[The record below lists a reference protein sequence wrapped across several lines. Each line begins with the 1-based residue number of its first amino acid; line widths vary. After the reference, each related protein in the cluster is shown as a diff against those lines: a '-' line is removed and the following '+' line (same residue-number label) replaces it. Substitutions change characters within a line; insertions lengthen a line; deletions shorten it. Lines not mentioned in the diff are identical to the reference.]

1 VRAVVK
7 AANRG
12 ETIMDEVTLWMAL
25 GFLFAAYSVIANDS
39 VQTLGTWIASNNERF
54 NWKVMWASASAVLLY
69 TLWYGWAMN
78 GGDISY
84 GRLNKIPFQE
94 IQWYHATAPAL
105 LLILTRMG
113 IPVSTSFLVLS
124 AFASTFVL
132 EKMLLK
138 SMMGYAVAAVAAY
151 AIWIVVSKILNEA
164 EPVKEEHKN
173 YWRTGQWITT
183 GFLWFTWLSHDMAN
197 IAVFLPRQIP
207 WDLMIMISAVFIA
220 GLAFMF
226 REGGGKIQKI
236 VLEKHNTR
244 YVRSA
249 TIIDAVYWM
258 ILWFFKE
265 LNDIPMSTTWVFVGL
280 LCGRELAMATITGK
294 EKFKTV
300 FPLIGRDFFKMM
312 IGLAASVGVVLAIHY
327 VIVPNQIGL

>member
-1 VRAVVK
+1 M
-7 AANRG
+7 
-12 ETIMDEVTLWMAL
+12 ELVTLWMFV

-54 NWKVMWASASAVLLY
+54 NWKVMWGAASAVLLY
-69 TLWYGWAMN
+69 TLWYGWYTN

-84 GRLNKIPFQE
+84 GRLNKIPFQD
-94 IQWYHATAPAL
+94 IQWYHAAAPGL
-105 LLILTRMG
+105 LLILTRIG
-113 IPVSTSFLVLS
+113 VPVSTSFLVLS

-132 EKMLLK
+132 EKMLMK

-151 AIWIVVSKILNEA
+151 AIWIGVTKILDEA
-164 EPVKEEHKN
+164 KPVKEEHKR
-173 YWRTGQWITT
+173 YWRIGQWVTT

-207 WDLMIMISAVFIA
+207 VDLMVGISFVFIA
-220 GLAFMF
+220 GLWWMF
-226 REGGGKIQKI
+226 REGGGKIQQI

-249 TIIDAVYWM
+249 TIIDGVYWL
-258 ILWFFKE
+258 ILFFFKE

-280 LCGRELAMATITGK
+280 LCGRELAMATMTGK
-294 EKFKTV
+294 EKFKVV
-300 FPLIGRDFFKMM
+300 FPLIGKDFLKMM
-312 IGLAASVGVVLAIHY
+312 VGLAAAGGVVLSIHY
-327 VIVPNQIGL
+327 IIVPNGL

>member
-1 VRAVVK
+1 M
-7 AANRG
+7 
-12 ETIMDEVTLWMAL
+12 ELVTLWMFV

-54 NWKVMWASASAVLLY
+54 NWKVMWGAASAVLLY
-69 TLWYGWAMN
+69 TLWYGWYTN

-84 GRLNKIPFQE
+84 GRLNKIPFQD
-94 IQWYHATAPAL
+94 IQWYHAAAPGL
-105 LLILTRMG
+105 LLILTRLG
-113 IPVSTSFLVLS
+113 VPVSTSFLVLS

-132 EKMLLK
+132 EKMLMK

-151 AIWIVVSKILNEA
+151 AIWIGVTKILDEA
-164 EPVKEEHKN
+164 KPVKEEHKR
-173 YWRTGQWITT
+173 YWRIGQWVTT

-207 WDLMIMISAVFIA
+207 VDLMVGISFVFIA
-220 GLAFMF
+220 GLWWMF
-226 REGGGKIQKI
+226 REGGGKIQQI

-249 TIIDAVYWM
+249 TIIDGVYWL
-258 ILWFFKE
+258 ILFFFKE

-280 LCGRELAMATITGK
+280 LCGRELAMATMTGK
-294 EKFKTV
+294 EKFKVV
-300 FPLIGRDFFKMM
+300 FPLVGKDFLKMM
-312 IGLAASVGVVLAIHY
+312 VGLAASVGVVLSIHY
-327 VIVPNQIGL
+327 IIVPNGL

>member
-1 VRAVVK
+1 M
-7 AANRG
+7 
-12 ETIMDEVTLWMAL
+12 ELVTLWMFV

-54 NWKVMWASASAVLLY
+54 NWKVMWGAASAVLLY
-69 TLWYGWAMN
+69 TLWYGWYTN

-84 GRLNKIPFQE
+84 GRLNKIPFQD
-94 IQWYHATAPAL
+94 IQWYHAAAPGL
-105 LLILTRMG
+105 LLILTRIG
-113 IPVSTSFLVLS
+113 VPVSTSFLVLS

-132 EKMLLK
+132 EKMLMK

-151 AIWIVVSKILNEA
+151 AIWIGVTKILDEA
-164 EPVKEEHKN
+164 KPVKEEHKR
-173 YWRTGQWITT
+173 YWRIGQWVTT

-207 WDLMIMISAVFIA
+207 VDLMVGISFVFIA
-220 GLAFMF
+220 GLWWMF
-226 REGGGKIQKI
+226 REGGGKIQNI

-249 TIIDAVYWM
+249 TIIDGVYWI
-258 ILWFFKE
+258 ILFFFKE

-280 LCGRELAMATITGK
+280 LCGRELAMATMTGK
-294 EKFKTV
+294 EKFKVV
-300 FPLIGRDFFKMM
+300 FPLIGKDFLKMM
-312 IGLAASVGVVLAIHY
+312 VGLAASVGVVLSIHY
-327 VIVPNQIGL
+327 VIVPNGL

>member
-1 VRAVVK
+1 M
-7 AANRG
+7 
-12 ETIMDEVTLWMAL
+12 ELVTLWMFV

-54 NWKVMWASASAVLLY
+54 NWKVMWGAASAVLLY
-69 TLWYGWAMN
+69 TLWYGWYTN

-84 GRLNKIPFQE
+84 GRLNKIPFQDIE
-94 IQWYHATAPAL
+94 WYHAAAPGL
-105 LLILTRMG
+105 LLILTRIG
-113 IPVSTSFLVLS
+113 VPVSTSFLVLS

-132 EKMLLK
+132 EKMLMK

-151 AIWIVVSKILNEA
+151 AIWIGVTKILDEA
-164 EPVKEEHKN
+164 KPVKEEHKR
-173 YWRTGQWITT
+173 YWRIGQWITT

-207 WDLMIMISAVFIA
+207 VDLMVGISFVFIA
-220 GLAFMF
+220 GLWWMF
-226 REGGGKIQKI
+226 REGGGKIQQI

-249 TIIDAVYWM
+249 TIIDGVYWL
-258 ILWFFKE
+258 ILFFFKE

-280 LCGRELAMATITGK
+280 LCGRELAMATMTGK
-294 EKFKTV
+294 EKFKVV
-300 FPLIGRDFFKMM
+300 FPLIGKDFLKMM
-312 IGLAASVGVVLAIHY
+312 VGLAASVGVVLAIHY
-327 VIVPNQIGL
+327 IIVPNGL

>member
-1 VRAVVK
+1 M
-7 AANRG
+7 
-12 ETIMDEVTLWMAL
+12 ELITLWMGI

-54 NWKVMWASASAVLLY
+54 TWQTMWIAASSVLLWA
-69 TLWYGWAMN
+69 LWYGWYMY

-94 IQWYHATAPAL
+94 IQWYHAMAPGL
-105 LLILTRMG
+105 LLLLTRVG
-113 IPVSTSFLVLS
+113 VPVSTSFLVLS

-132 EKMLLK
+132 EKMLMK

-151 AIWIVVSKILNEA
+151 VIWIGVTKILDEA
-164 EPVKEEHKN
+164 KPVKEEHKR
-173 YWRTGQWITT
+173 YWRIGQWFTT
-183 GFLWFTWLSHDMAN
+183 GFLWWTWLSHDMAN

-207 WDLMIMISAVFIA
+207 VDLLIVISGIFVA
-220 GLAFMF
+220 GLWYMF
-226 REGGGKIQKI
+226 REGGGKIQNI

-249 TIIDAVYWM
+249 TIIDGVYWI
-258 ILWFFKE
+258 ILFFFKE

-280 LCGRELAMATITGK
+280 LCGRELAMATMTGK
-294 EKFKTV
+294 EKFKVV
-300 FPLIGRDFFKMM
+300 FPLIGKDFLKMM
-312 IGLAASVGVVLAIHY
+312 VGLAASVGVVLSIHY
-327 VIVPNQIGL
+327 IIVPNGL

>member
-1 VRAVVK
+1 M
-7 AANRG
+7 
-12 ETIMDEVTLWMAL
+12 ELVTLWMAV

-39 VQTLGTWIASNNERF
+39 VQTLGTWIASNNERVS
-54 NWKVMWASASAVLLY
+54 WKVMWGSASAVLLY
-69 TLWYGWAMN
+69 TLWYGWYMN

-94 IQWYHATAPAL
+94 IQWYHAMAPGL
-105 LLILTRMG
+105 LLVLTRIG
-113 IPVSTSFLVLS
+113 VPVSTSFLVLS

-132 EKMLLK
+132 EKMLMK

-151 AIWIVVSKILNEA
+151 AIWIVVSRILNEA
-164 EPVKEEHKN
+164 KPVKEEHKKW
-173 YWRTGQWITT
+173 WRIGQWITT

-207 WDLMIMISAVFIA
+207 IDLMIVISSVFVF
-220 GLAFMF
+220 GLWYMF
-226 REGGGKIQKI
+226 REGGGKIQQI

-249 TIIDAVYWM
+249 TIIDGVYWL
-258 ILWFFKE
+258 ILFFFKE

-280 LCGRELAMATITGK
+280 LCGRELAMATVTGK
-294 EKFKTV
+294 EKFKVV
-300 FPLIGRDFFKMM
+300 FPLIGKDFLKMM
-312 IGLAASVGVVLAIHY
+312 VGLAASVGVVLAIHY
-327 VIVPNQIGL
+327 AIVPNGLY